1 MQKLIDPEYM
11 SFPFRVTE
19 DGVATSRRR
28 EHIRQLIEQVLF
40 TNPNERVF
48 CLEFGA
54 GVRRMVFEG
63 NSKNLWELARQRLS
77 SSLGDVLQ
85 GEVDPASLQI
95 EAGNE
100 AGNEVGD
107 NTLHIR
113 IAYRL
118 VTINREEEHLFKLE
132 GGSFG

>member
-63 NSKNLWELARQRLS
+63 NRKSLLELARQRLS

>member
-48 CLEFGA
+48 RLEFGA

-63 NSKNLWELARQRLS
+63 NRKNLWELARQRLS

-100 AGNEVGD
+100 GED

>member
-19 DGVATSRRR
+19 DGVVTSRRR

-63 NSKNLWELARQRLS
+63 NRKSLLELARQRLS

-100 AGNEVGD
+100 DGD

>member
-1 MQKLIDPEYM
+1 M
-11 SFPFRVTE
+11 
-19 DGVATSRRR
+19 
-28 EHIRQLIEQVLF
+28 
-40 TNPNERVF
+40 
-48 CLEFGA
+48 
-54 GVRRMVFEG
+54 
-63 NSKNLWELARQRLS
+63 
-77 SSLGDVLQ
+77 LQ

-100 AGNEVGD
+100 DGD

>member
-63 NSKNLWELARQRLS
+63 NRKNLWELARQRLS

-100 AGNEVGD
+100 DGD

>member
-63 NSKNLWELARQRLS
+63 NRKNLWELAKQRLS

-100 AGNEVGD
+100 DGD
-107 NTLHIR
+107 NILHIR

-132 GGSFG
+132 GGFFG

>member
-63 NSKNLWELARQRLS
+63 NRKSLLELARQRLS

-100 AGNEVGD
+100 DGD